1 MSMYNSDNEPDLF
14 PEEKKE
20 QPEICLG
27 RAFNS
32 SEERRE
38 YYRNLLREKLKDP
51 EFRAIEGFP
60 LGKDEDIVALSDP
73 PYYCACPNP
82 WTQEIIAEWESQK
95 EQPLVPYKR
104 EPFASDVSEGKN
116 DPIYNAHTYH
126 TKVPHKA
133 IMRYILHYTEPGDIV
148 FDGFCGTGMTGVAAQ
163 LCGDKK
169 VVESLGYQVN
179 SKNEILRK
187 ETDDNGKEIWRVF
200 SHLGARKA
208 VLNDLSPAAS
218 FIAYNYNS
226 PIKSETFKKEAERIQ
241 NEVED
246 EYGWMYETKASN
258 GAIGKINYTV
268 WSDVFICPEC
278 GEEVVFYNEAVDK
291 ETGSIRDSFPC
302 PHCHTTLT
310 KRTMKRATETK
321 FDPAISETVI
331 MTKQVPVL
339 INYSVGKSRSEKT
352 PDVEDLALIDKI
364 NKMEIPYWY
373 PTNRMPEG
381 KESRRNDSVGITN
394 VHQFYTKRNLTIL
407 AAMFAKTK
415 SLFGKFWLTS
425 GMQRITKMYKFMPV
439 LKDGKVVDRRT
450 GTLSGTLY
458 IPSMNDENSVSI
470 LYSGKL
476 KDLLCFDSFPN
487 DKLSIVFNQSSTTI
501 SMKTDSIDYLF
512 IDPPFGA
519 NLMYSE
525 LSFAWEAWLKV
536 LTENTEE
543 AIENDIQ
550 GKGIFEYR
558 VLMQRCFAEAYRVLK
573 PGHWCTIEFSNTDAK
588 VWNSIQTSL
597 SEVGFIVANVSALDK
612 QQGSF
617 KAVTTSTAVKQD
629 LVISCYKPDDLFER
643 QVVQAVGEE
652 AVWNFVRKHLDYLP
666 LVKHQGEATITVPE
680 RDPRIIYDRMLSYFV
695 GHNMLIPISSPD
707 FLKEISR
714 RFAERDGLYYLQDQV
729 QEYDKLVTRQQ
740 IQAKN
745 EDVSLFVIDEASAI
759 GWIRLQLKS
768 KPMTLGEMTPIFM
781 QQLDSWNKNEKKLE
795 LRDLLEQNFLCY
807 DGKDDMP
814 SFIHGWLSTTY
825 KELRN
830 LPKSDPSLRDKAKGR
845 WYIPDPN
852 KASDLEKVREK
863 SLLKEFDIYRTSKG
877 KLKEFRIEAIR
888 AGFKKAWQDKDYEL
902 IRTICE
908 RMPSDRVEEDD
919 KLLMWYNGALVR
931 LGE

>member
-163 LCGDKK
+163 LCGDKN

-187 ETDDNGKEIWRVF
+187 ETDDNGKVIWRVF

-208 VLNDLSPAAS
+208 VLNDLSPAAY

-226 PIKSETFKKEAERIQ
+226 PTNLNTFKKKAERILSK
-241 NEVED
+241 VED
-246 EYGWMYETKASN
+246 EYGWMFETKAPN

-278 GEEVVFYNEAVDK
+278 GEEVVFYNEAVNK
-291 ETGSIRDSFPC
+291 VAGCIQDSFSC
-302 PHCHTTLT
+302 PHCHTMLT
-310 KRTMKRATETK
+310 KKSMKRATKTS
-321 FDPAISETVI
+321 FDSAINKTVT

-339 INYSVGKSRSEKT
+339 ISYTYAGKRGEKK
-352 PDVEDLALIDKI
+352 PDTEDLALIERI
-364 NKMEIPYWY
+364 NKKEIPYWY
-373 PTNRMPEG
+373 PTNAIPDG
-381 KESRRNDSVGITN
+381 DKTGDPTKAGIIYI
-394 VHQFYTKRNLTIL
+394 HQFYTKRNLLAL
-407 AAMFAKTK
+407 AALWSMSSNRMRFQITNM
-415 SLFGKFWLTS
+415 LTRNATRMNRYVVNQYNPH
-425 GMQRITKMYKFMPV
+425 GRINGPLT
-439 LKDGKVVDRRT
+439 
-450 GTLSGTLY
+450 GTLY
-458 IPSMNDENSVSI
+458 IPSEQVEQSVLQ
-470 LYSGKL
+470 LYMEKTL
-476 KDLLCFDSFPN
+476 KVSWPIKNNC
-487 DKLSIVFNQSSTTI
+487 LSTQSSTSLTSI
-501 SMKTDSIDYLF
+501 RTNSMDYLF

-525 LSFAWEAWLKV
+525 LSFIWETWLKV
-536 LTENTEE
+536 FTDNKEE
-543 AIENDIQ
+543 AIENQ
-550 GKGIFEYR
+550 TQKKGIFEYR
-558 VLMQRCFAEAYRVLK
+558 LLMKRCFSEAYRVLK

-597 SEVGFIVANVSALDK
+597 SDVGFIVANVSVLDK
-612 QQGSF
+612 KHGGMKAMANPGS
-617 KAVTTSTAVKQD
+617 VRED
-629 LVISCYKPDDLFER
+629 LVISCYKPDELFEK
-643 QVVQAVGEE
+643 QVVSSVGEE
-652 AVWNFVRKHLDYLP
+652 AVWNFVRKHLEYLP

-695 GHNMLIPISSPD
+695 CHSMLIPISSPD
-707 FLKEISR
+707 FLKEITK

-740 IQAKN
+740 IQAKS
-745 EDVSLFVIDEASAI
+745 EDVSLFVTDEASAI

-830 LPKSDPSLRDKAKGR
+830 LPKSDSALRDKAKGR

-863 SLLKEFDIYRTSKG
+863 SLLKDFDVYRASKG

-902 IRTICE
+902 IKTICE

>member
-1 MSMYNSDNEPDLF
+1 MYNSDNEPDLF

-163 LCGDKK
+163 LCGDKR

-179 SKNEILRK
+179 TRNEILRK
-187 ETDDNGKEIWRVF
+187 ETDDNGKEIWKVF

-226 PIKSETFKKEAERIQ
+226 PTNADAFNKEAERILK
-241 NEVED
+241 EVEK
-246 EYGWMYETKASN
+246 EFGWMYETKTSN
-258 GAIGKINYTV
+258 GATGKINYTV

-278 GEEVVFYNEAVDK
+278 GQEVVFYNEAVNK
-291 ETGSIRDSFPC
+291 ETGSVQDSFPC

-310 KRTMKRATETK
+310 KRIMKRATETS
-321 FDPAISETVI
+321 FDPAINETI
-331 MTKQVPVL
+331 TMTKQVPVL
-339 INYSVGKSRSEKT
+339 INYTYAGKRGEKK
-352 PDVEDLALIDKI
+352 PDAEDLALIEQI
-364 NKMEIPYWY
+364 NKREIPYWF
-373 PTNRMPEG
+373 PTNAIPDG
-381 KESRRNDSVGITN
+381 DKTSDATKVGITR
-394 VHQFYTKRNLTIL
+394 VHQFYTKRNLTVL
-407 AAMFAKTK
+407 AAMRNK
-415 SLFGKFWLTS
+415 SRLLSTKFWLDS
-425 GMQRITKMYKFMPV
+425 LDHG
-439 LKDGKVVDRRT
+439 LGKRVKH
-450 GTLSGTLY
+450 GNYSFPMSTLSGTLY
-458 IPSMNDENSVSI
+458 IPSVSRENNP
-470 LYSGKL
+470 LYFYRTRAKKL
-476 KDLLCFDSFPN
+476 FM
-487 DKLSIVFNQSSTTI
+487 VFNSLSSQYGLTSVNSTTDE
-501 SMKTDSIDYLF
+501 KVNTNTIDYLF
-512 IDPPFGA
+512 LDPPFGG

-525 LSFAWEAWLKV
+525 LSFAIEAWLRV
-536 LTENTEE
+536 LTDNTEE
-543 AIENDIQ
+543 AIENTTQ
-550 GKGIFEYR
+550 KKGIFEYR

-573 PGHWCTIEFSNTDAK
+573 PGRWCTIEFSNTDAK

-617 KAVTTSTAVKQD
+617 NAVSSATAVKQD
-629 LVISCYKPDDLFER
+629 LVISCYKPDELFER
-643 QVVQAVGEE
+643 QVVSAVGEE

-707 FLKEISR
+707 FLREITK

-745 EDVSLFVIDEASAI
+745 EDVSLFVTDEASAI
-759 GWIRLQLKS
+759 GWIRLQLKY

-807 DGKDDMP
+807 DGKEDVP
-814 SFIHGWLSTTY
+814 AFIHGWLSTTY

-863 SLLKEFDIYRTSKG
+863 SLLKDFDVYRASKG

-902 IRTICE
+902 IKTICE